1 MDLNTLANLAEII
14 GVFTIVGGLW
24 FALVQLLS
32 IRGQRRDM
40 AAFEVARAFQNP
52 EFAHALLLVLS
63 LPSGIRAKELR
74 EREERYEEAA
84 MLVSLTLESVGIMVH
99 QRMVSVD
106 MIWELMGG
114 VILSIWDKLDG
125 WIEDIRREQARLK
138 FDEWIQWL
146 VMQLRKHE
154 KNLRPEPAF
163 VRYQD
168 WQP

>member
-14 GVFTIVGGLW
+14 GLFTIVGGLW
-24 FALVQLLS
+24 FARVQILS

-40 AAFEVARAFQNP
+40 AALEVARAFQNP
-52 EFAHALLLVLS
+52 EFARALLLVLS

-74 EREERYEEAA
+74 ERDERYEEAA
-84 MLVSLTLESVGIMVH
+84 MLVSLTLESVGIMVQ

-106 MIWELMGG
+106 MVWELMGG
-114 VILSIWDKLDG
+114 VILSIWDKLEG
-125 WIEDIRREQARLK
+125 WVEDIRREQARDK

-146 VMQLRKHE
+146 VTQLVKHE
-154 KNLRPEPAF
+154 KNLGAESA
-163 VRYQD
+163 VLRYKD

>member
-24 FALVQLLS
+24 FALVQLQS
-32 IRGQRRDM
+32 IRGQRRDL
-40 AAFEVARAFQNP
+40 AALEIARAFQNP

-63 LPSGIRAKELR
+63 LPTGIRAEELR
-74 EREERYEEAA
+74 EREERYEAAA
-84 MLVSLTLESVGIMVH
+84 MLISLTLESVGIMVH

-106 MIWELMGG
+106 MVWELMGG

-125 WIEDIRREQARLK
+125 WIEDTRREQARLK

-146 VMQLRKHE
+146 VTQLREHE
-154 KNLRPEPAF
+154 KNMGAEPAF
-163 VRYQD
+163 LRHQD
-168 WQP
+168 WKP